1 MRGPEARMVRDH
13 PRVCGEHGFEWVCVK
28 VVGGSSPRVRG
39 ALDLLGCVDLRVGI
53 IPACAGSTG
62 RLQTCSHPI
71 RDHPRVCGE
80 HSSILAPQFGQKG
93 SSPRVRGAPTSD
105 GSILALCGI
114 IPACAG
120 STVLLHLQSFLCG
133 DHPRVCG
140 EHPSATSPRFA
151 FPGSSPRVRG
161 ALCSSLS
168 PSDGFGIIPAC
179 AGSTTLSLTLTKRG
193 AGSSP
198 RVRGTRCLRVYPVA
212 PLGIIPA
219 CAGST
224 LRMSCPA
231 L

>member
-120 STVLLHLQSFLCG
+120 STEVCTSRMLITR

-140 EHPSATSPRFA
+140 EHLIICISSYCSA
-151 FPGSSPRVRG
+151 GSSPRVRG
-161 ALCSSLS
+161 AR
-168 PSDGFGIIPAC
+168 IW
-179 AGSTTLSLTLTKRG
+179 
-193 AGSSP
+193 
-198 RVRGTRCLRVYPVA
+198 
-212 PLGIIPA
+212 
-219 CAGST
+219 ST
-224 LRMSCPA
+224 L
-231 L
+231 